1 MKKSIMAIL
10 NRHSKKKK
18 HGDDS
23 EDDVKENQVCF
34 LYLNFSY
41 LIHFYRMK
49 KTMKMKKMMKILVN
63 Q

>member
-1 MKKSIMAIL
+1 MAIL

-34 LYLNFSY
+34 LYL
-41 LIHFYRMK
+41 
-49 KTMKMKKMMKILVN
+49 
-63 Q
+63 